1 MLFSFIRPDKKCKR
15 FRALRI
21 HPCKCIMILSRFCA
35 VRIVGIANAHFLEN
49 FLPYPSKLPHFLTA
63 QFIASVC
70 IVIYTI
76 RSISV
81 SFQAFLYIFILQA
94 AAFYRFLLK
103 KIFMNPMLYHLLDVI
118 NFFHF
123 NAPSFNMNFIRHTRV
138 CTSA

>member
-35 VRIVGIANAHFLEN
+35 VRIVGIANAHFREKSFSL
-49 FLPYPSKLPHFLTA
+49 SHK
-63 QFIASVC
+63 IALFSHHTVYCFYLYCNLNYKKCFC
-70 IVIYTI
+70 IIL
-76 RSISV
+76 S
-81 SFQAFLYIFILQA
+81 IFILRA

-103 KIFMNPMLYHLLDVI
+103 KIFMNPMLYHLLHAI

-123 NAPSFNMNFIRHTRV
+123 NAPSLNMNFIRHKRIST
-138 CTSA
+138 CA